1 METRERIM
9 QSAIKCTGLFGLGE
23 VRTRRIA
30 QDCGLS
36 EANIYRFFSGK
47 DELLQACYDAIDSR
61 IAAFCRRM
69 ASVPAEDAEEAFR
82 SRWGRLFRYL
92 LRHPEDTA
100 FYYHFRASM
109 ITVPQAGPVTR
120 AGAVMS
126 ALLPGEWSG
135 APEGLRQV
143 YTDYLLHNSVYFAF
157 QVLSGGLEDGQET
170 EDRISELIY
179 CGIAPAA
186 RAENRYRE
194 ETA

>member
-9 QSAIKCTGLFGLGE
+9 QSAIKCTGLYGLGE

-47 DELLQACYDAIDSR
+47 DELLQACYDTIDSR

-69 ASVPAEDAEEAFR
+69 AAAPAEETFR
-82 SRWGRLFRYL
+82 VRWGRLFRYL
-92 LRHPEDTA
+92 LRHPEDTV
-100 FYYHFRASM
+100 FYYHFHASM
-109 ITVPQAGPVTR
+109 VSVPRAGPTAK

-126 ALLPGEWSG
+126 ALLPGEWS
-135 APEGLRQV
+135 AAAEGLRQV

-170 EDRISELIY
+170 EDRISKLIY
-179 CGIAPAA
+179 CGIGPAA